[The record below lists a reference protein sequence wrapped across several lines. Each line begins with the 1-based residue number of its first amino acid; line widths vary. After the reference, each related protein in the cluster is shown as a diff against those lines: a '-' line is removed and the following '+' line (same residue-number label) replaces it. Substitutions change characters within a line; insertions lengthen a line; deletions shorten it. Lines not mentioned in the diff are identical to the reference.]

1 MEAKRQA
8 KTMTYN
14 CTIFKETPATDLLL
28 KMLSN
33 NMPKANVRIIDPRVY
48 CKGMEK
54 EKKGKEINKM
64 IKKKNI
70 CFRLWNNYLPTKQRK
85 IKLTKRKEKSPSL
98 IAW

>member
-33 NMPKANVRIIDPRVY
+33 KIPKANVRIIDPRVY
-48 CKGMEK
+48 CRGMEK
-54 EKKGKEINKM
+54 EKKKKEINKM
-64 IKKKNI
+64 IEKNNI
-70 CFRLWNNYLPTKQRK
+70 
-85 IKLTKRKEKSPSL
+85 
-98 IAW
+98 